1 MDGVAILFKNIF
13 QLIFILGPLA
23 RNACCLATFI
33 SFEFAIKKKDLSCLH
48 FERSNRGQSKVV
60 RFS

>member
-33 SFEFAIKKKDLSCLH
+33 SLNFARGGVTEGIFEL
-48 FERSNRGQSKVV
+48 
-60 RFS
+60 